1 MHRLV
6 GPKIAA
12 LMFLALGSTTFAM
25 QASAEENPSEGQTI
39 HVLVGKSVVMNV
51 QAPMTRVLSSNPAV
65 VETLAISPNEV
76 VIEGKAAGAS
86 TLILWDSTGH
96 SQVLDVVVDIDIA
109 GLRGAIQSS
118 FPNEKL

>member
-1 MHRLV
+1 MHRLL
-6 GPKIAA
+6 GPKILA
-12 LMFLALGSTTFAM
+12 LLFLALGCTTFVM
-25 QASAEENPSEGQTI
+25 QASGEENPSEGQTI

-109 GLRGAIQSS
+109 GLRGAIQTS
-118 FPNEKL
+118 F